1 MKEKTPRNFT
11 WIIVLLSLAVPA
23 LVTLLF
29 YTEKIEGYDFSYLP
43 NTYALTNGLTA
54 ILLVIAVV
62 AIKNKNVLLHRRLM
76 TACIALSVYFLLAYV
91 VYHATT
97 PSTKF
102 GGEGTVKT
110 IYLII
115 LASHILLSILTV
127 PLVLITF
134 VRALNERF
142 DKHKK
147 IARIT
152 FPIWLYVALTGVII
166 YLMISP
172 YYVH

>member
-1 MKEKTPRNFT
+1 MNKDRSKSYS
-11 WIIVLLSLAVPA
+11 WLIVLLSLAIPG

-29 YTEKIEGYDFSYLP
+29 YTDKIEGYDFSYLP
-43 NTYALTNGLTA
+43 NTYALTNGITA
-54 ILLVIAVV
+54 FLLIFAVV
-62 AIKNKNVLLHRRLM
+62 AIKNNKMLLHKRLM

-102 GGEGTVKT
+102 GGEGVVKT
-110 IYLII
+110 IYLVI
-115 LASHILLSILTV
+115 LASHILLSIVTV
-127 PLVLITF
+127 PLVLITY
-134 VRALNERF
+134 VRALNQKF
-142 DKHKK
+142 DKHRK

-166 YLMISP
+166 YLLISP